1 LYQNSRHELGNGRKG
16 RRTKSPKKASGIRR
30 LLKLIGPG
38 FVTGASDDDPS
49 GIGTY
54 AVAGASFGFA
64 TLWTALITFPLMA
77 TVQFICAKI
86 GMVTGQGLA
95 GVLKKH
101 YSRWLLYP
109 AVVAL
114 VAANTFNAGADIGAI
129 AEAINLLIP
138 IPAKFLIV
146 PIGLLILVVQIWGS
160 YRLLTRIFKWL
171 TLSLVAYIGAAYFA
185 HPNIREVVKGTF
197 VPTLRFDSKFLS
209 VLVAILGTTISPYL
223 FFWQAS
229 QEVEEDIAAG
239 KTTVAQR
246 KGATDKE
253 LHDAALDVNLGM
265 FFSNLVMYFII
276 LATAATLFKAGKV
289 DIQSATDAAKALEPL
304 AGGYASTLL
313 AIGLTGA
320 GMLAVPVLTGSS
332 GYALAETFGWK
343 FGLDEPPH
351 AAPQFYISIAIATTV
366 GMLLN
371 WTKISSITALVWT
384 AILNGLLAPP
394 LLVLVM
400 LVSSNPKIMKNRV
413 NGRAV
418 MVLGYTTTALM
429 FMAALGLIF
438 TWKK

>member
-1 LYQNSRHELGNGRKG
+1 
-16 RRTKSPKKASGIRR
+16 
-30 LLKLIGPG
+30 
-38 FVTGASDDDPS
+38 
-49 GIGTY
+49 
-54 AVAGASFGFA
+54 
-64 TLWTALITFPLMA
+64 
-77 TVQFICAKI
+77 
-86 GMVTGQGLA
+86 
-95 GVLKKH
+95 
-101 YSRWLLYP
+101 
-109 AVVAL
+109 
-114 VAANTFNAGADIGAI
+114 
-129 AEAINLLIP
+129 
-138 IPAKFLIV
+138 
-146 PIGLLILVVQIWGS
+146 
-160 YRLLTRIFKWL
+160 
-171 TLSLVAYIGAAYFA
+171 
-185 HPNIREVVKGTF
+185 
-197 VPTLRFDSKFLS
+197 
-209 VLVAILGTTISPYL
+209 
-223 FFWQAS
+223 
-229 QEVEEDIAAG
+229 
-239 KTTVAQR
+239 
-246 KGATDKE
+246 
-253 LHDAALDVNLGM
+253 
-265 FFSNLVMYFII
+265 MYFII

-343 FGLDEPPH
+343 FGRDEPLH